1 MRRAI
6 EIGEKTIGND
16 HPDQATRFNNLAL
29 LLKVRWLNNAT
40 ALLSLLTP
48 NSPVLQA
55 QGKLDEAE
63 EPTRRA
69 LAVWEKALG
78 PDHPQVAKGLNN
90 LAQLLQVHGLSSAL

>member
-1 MRRAI
+1 MTL
-6 EIGEKTIGND
+6 GPD
-16 HPDQATRFNNLAL
+16 HPTVATRLNNLAL

-63 EPTRRA
+63 ELTRRA

-78 PDHPQVAKGLNN
+78 PDHHQVATGLNN
-90 LAQLLQVHGLSSAL
+90 LAVLLEEGKVGC